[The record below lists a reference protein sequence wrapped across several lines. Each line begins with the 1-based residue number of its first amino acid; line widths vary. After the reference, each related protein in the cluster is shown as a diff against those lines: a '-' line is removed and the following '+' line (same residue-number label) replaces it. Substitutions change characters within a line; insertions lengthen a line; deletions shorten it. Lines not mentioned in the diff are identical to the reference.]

1 MNDELLKYY
10 NRELAFVR
18 HMGKDFSEKYPK
30 VAGRL
35 KLSDDHIED
44 PHVSRLIE
52 SFAFLTANIRQKL
65 DDSFPELTDALL
77 GQMLPDYQAPIP
89 SMSVVKL
96 EAENLSTTG
105 VVIPRGSEVETN
117 VESMKQCKFQTCYET
132 YLWPVEVTSAQFD
145 NSPFVAPKPRWHEKA
160 KSIFKLELTGEYP
173 GVSLAE
179 TGLEKLR
186 LFINGQWHHTL
197 KVYELLFKHCIGIA
211 FDNGEEGIKYL
222 SNNQLKAVGFDA
234 NEAVVPYSQR
244 SSAGYRLLVENFTF
258 PEKFRFVELENIRS
272 SLPKKSNKCSVYI
285 YLDSE
290 STELEKQVDKNMF
303 LMGCTPIINMFEQ
316 ELEPIRPELS
326 EYEYQ
331 LTPRY
336 MDSEIS
342 EVIGISEVI
351 AFDHKGNKQ
360 IVCPF
365 YGQTHPRYQG
375 HDDLFWHIRRETASW
390 AGGYVESGTESFLS
404 LVDARFE
411 NSAMDYAEGNTV
423 LTVRANCSNRN
434 LPASMPFGDDE
445 LGLLMPERGDVI
457 KKIRCLIPFT
467 HAVRP
472 ILADAT
478 RWQLVNHLTLDTF
491 SGDDACSKLKEVLR
505 LYDFRASPQ
514 TKGLIDNIYRVIV
527 EPATA
532 RVVQKG
538 RVSFATGSE
547 IEITFAN
554 DDFSGSGMFF
564 FASILDHFFAQFAAI
579 NSFTRVSLRLKEQ
592 EQVYYQWPARV
603 GESPLI

>member
-1 MNDELLKYY
+1 M
-10 NRELAFVR
+10 
-18 HMGKDFSEKYPK
+18 
-30 VAGRL
+30 
-35 KLSDDHIED
+35 
-44 PHVSRLIE
+44 
-52 SFAFLTANIRQKL
+52 
-65 DDSFPELTDALL
+65 
-77 GQMLPDYQAPIP
+77 
-89 SMSVVKL
+89 
-96 EAENLSTTG
+96 
-105 VVIPRGSEVETN
+105 
-117 VESMKQCKFQTCYET
+117 
-132 YLWPVEVTSAQFD
+132 
-145 NSPFVAPKPRWHEKA
+145 
-160 KSIFKLELTGEYP
+160 
-173 GVSLAE
+173 
-179 TGLEKLR
+179 
-186 LFINGQWHHTL
+186 
-197 KVYELLFKHCIGIA
+197 YELLFKHAIGIA

-222 SNNQLKAVGFDA
+222 SKNQLKAVGFDA

-478 RWQLVNHLTLDTF
+478 RWQLVNHLTLDAF
-491 SGDDACSKLKEVLR
+491 SGDDACNKLKEVLR

>member
-1 MNDELLKYY
+1 
-10 NRELAFVR
+10 
-18 HMGKDFSEKYPK
+18 
-30 VAGRL
+30 
-35 KLSDDHIED
+35 
-44 PHVSRLIE
+44 
-52 SFAFLTANIRQKL
+52 
-65 DDSFPELTDALL
+65 
-77 GQMLPDYQAPIP
+77 MLPDYQAPIP

-96 EAENLSTTG
+96 EAENLSTAG
-105 VVIPRGSEVETN
+105 VVIPKASEVETN
-117 VESMKQCKFQTCYET
+117 VDSMKQCKFQTCYET
-132 YLWPVEVTSAQFD
+132 YLWPVEITNVQFD
-145 NSPFVAPKPRWHEKA
+145 NSPFVAPKPRWQEKA
-160 KSIFKLELTGEYP
+160 KSIFKIELTGEYK

-186 LFINGQWHHTL
+186 IFINGQWHHTL
-197 KVYELLFKHCIGIA
+197 KVYELLFKHSIGIA
-211 FDNGEEGIKYL
+211 IDNGDEGIRYL
-222 SNNQLKAVGFDA
+222 SKNQLKAVGFDS

-258 PEKFRFVELENIRS
+258 PEKFRFFELEGILS
-272 SLPKKSNKCSVYI
+272 SLPKQSNKCSIYI
-285 YLDSE
+285 YLDTE
-290 STELEKQVDKNMF
+290 SAELEKQVDKDMF
-303 LMGCTPIINMFEQ
+303 LLGCTPIINLFEQ
-316 ELEPIRPELS
+316 ELEPIRPEIS

-360 IVCPF
+360 IVSPF
-365 YGQTHPRYQG
+365 YGQTHPKYHG

-390 AGGYVESGTESFLS
+390 AGGYVESGTETFLS
-404 LVDARFE
+404 LVDATFE
-411 NSAMDYAEGNTV
+411 NSAMEYGDGNSV

-457 KKIRCLIPFT
+457 KKIRCLTPFT

-491 SGDDACSKLKEVLR
+491 SGEDACNKLKEVLR

-514 TKGLIDNIYRVIV
+514 TKGMIDNIYRVVI
-527 EPATA
+527 EPSTA
-532 RVVQKG
+532 RVIQKG
-538 RVSFATGSE
+538 KVSFATGSE

-579 NSFTRVSLRLKEQ
+579 NSYTRLSLRLKEQ
-592 EQVYYQWPARV
+592 EQIYYQWPARV
-603 GESPLI
+603 GDCPLL